1 MYMHKYITTEKKNQ
15 YSQLYTKQKNYG
27 WVSCLQTSFLSQPKS
42 KNTFNSEQDTDNV

>member
-1 MYMHKYITTEKKNQ
+1 MYKYINWKKNQ

-27 WVSCLQTSFLSQPKS
+27 WASCLQTSFLSQTKT